1 MTLKHVLCLVVSL
14 LLTAGIALAQQTS
27 PTTPQ
32 TPGEPFRN
40 FTLLVDGGG
49 FLGVHAEDI
58 NKENVSRYGLAEAR
72 GVGVTEVIKD
82 SPAEKAGLKKGDVIV
97 RFENEAVTSVR
108 KLNRLV
114 SEVAPDHAVTL
125 SVSRGGAETT
135 LSVTIGSRQQY
146 SSSSLPELQ
155 GLQKLEGLEGML
167 NGPNGWKWE
176 MPESG
181 KDGFVYAFGNNRRI
195 GVSTTP
201 LTKQLADFFGVTD
214 GRGVLVTAVEPD
226 SPAARAGL
234 KAGDVITAVDSE
246 KVEGAG
252 DLARGINKQKDG
264 DVTLTIVRD
273 KNQRTLKVTPKQGSG
288 ALIQPGTPQAGMR
301 RIVIPEID
309 LPSIPAMNI
318 MLPRI
323 DLPTIPEIN
332 VVVPKTP
339 KVRIIKTPTEQRPI

>member
-1 MTLKHVLCLVVSL
+1 MTLKHVLYLVVSL

-27 PTTPQ
+27 PKTPQ
-32 TPGEPFRN
+32 TPNEPFRN

-49 FLGVHAEDI
+49 FLGVYAEDI
-58 NKENVSRYGLAEAR
+58 NKENVRRYGLGEAR

-135 LSVTIGSRQQY
+135 LSVTIGSRQNY
-146 SSSSLPELQ
+146 SSSSMPLEETLQ
-155 GLQKLEGLEGML
+155 GFQSLM
-167 NGPNGWKWE
+167 NDPNAWKWE

-195 GVSTTP
+195 GVSTTT

-214 GRGVLVTAVEPD
+214 GKGVLVTAVEPD
-226 SPAARAGL
+226 SPAAKAGL
-234 KAGDVITAVDSE
+234 KAGDVITALDGE
-246 KVEGAG
+246 KIEGAG

-264 DVTLTIVRD
+264 EVTLTVVRD
-273 KNQRTLKVTPKQGSG
+273 KSQRTFKVTPKQGPG
-288 ALIQPGTPQAGMR
+288 TLIQPGTPQAGMR

-332 VVVPKTP
+332 VAVPKTP
-339 KVRIIKTPTEQRPI
+339 KVRIIRTPTERRPI